1 MSDFANLL
9 SVITYV
15 HNYRFC
21 PSGPISNSA
30 QSPFKMSDYPPLH
43 STIMSEFWG
52 GWQQEIF
59 PQIEHCVKW
68 QRQTG
73 VLKMAMSN

>member
-30 QSPFKMSDYPPLH
+30 QSPVKMSDYPPLH
-43 STIMSEFWG
+43 TIGIKEELLRPDIVPNLVFISVETHEYF
-52 GWQQEIF
+52 F
-59 PQIEHCVKW
+59 
-68 QRQTG
+68 
-73 VLKMAMSN
+73 LF